1 MTTTL
6 HHSPNGI
13 FVRIGPDL
21 DRSAVP
27 NVERSIG
34 SMESGDVNVVVLNL
48 HDTRRID
55 NDGLDL
61 LYRLRDNRAA
71 KSVRIVINEAAY
83 GIRRLLVD
91 RGLTSPLALG
101 CAQHEGLLLAAE
113 PGVTT
118 AAGRAAFLRRN

>member
-6 HHSPNGI
+6 HHSTNGI

-21 DRSAVP
+21 DRSASP
-27 NVERSIG
+27 LLDRSIG
-34 SMESGDVNVVVLNL
+34 SMESGDVKVVVLNL
-48 HDTRRID
+48 HETRRID

-61 LYRLRDNRAA
+61 LYRLRDNGAA
-71 KSVRIVINEAAY
+71 KSVRIVINEANY

-101 CAQHEGLLLAAE
+101 CAQHEGVLLAAE

-118 AAGRAAFLRRN
+118 AASRAAYLRRN